1 MDRGLVLSI
10 LPAGIVVT
18 LVVVVASVQP
28 RWQAPH
34 VVPVIGALLL
44 LTLAID
50 GGLTANTLPTFW
62 HLAAWGTPAPVP
74 SPGSLAVIVI
84 VPSAPFG
91 MCHVPSPVQA
101 ILVW

>member
-1 MDRGLVLSI
+1 M
-10 LPAGIVVT
+10 VT
-18 LVVVVASVQP
+18 LVVVVTSVQP
-28 RWQAPH
+28 GWQAPDA
-34 VVPVIGALLL
+34 VPLVGALLV
-44 LTLAID
+44 LTFTSD

-91 MCHVPSPVQA
+91 MCHVSSPVQA
-101 ILVW
+101 ILGW